1 MGGLHPERI
10 VMSRNLVVCC
20 DGTWSDA
27 DKMKARERTNVWRIY
42 DAVAGVERETKFYIA
57 GVGTK
62 NLVDKFFLGG
72 LFGVGVGAAICKA
85 YGWLAKHYRPG
96 DRIFLFGFSRGAFTA
111 RSLAGFI
118 GGRGL
123 NGELAALPDKTFAK
137 AVAREYDLYRA
148 AAKVARPAPKI
159 HFLGV
164 FETVGKLGIPDQDFK
179 GVNRRDKP
187 ENYEFHDTRLGPQVT
202 HARQALS
209 IDDARARYMP
219 VLWTEKRKGSDVER
233 PIYDWTGPGGRTV
246 KQLWFSG
253 KHSDVGGGANPGVTD
268 VPQRWMLE
276 EASAVGLVVRDG
288 YLDSLKNPQPP
299 AKIKGRIQMD
309 VNFRP
314 RSVPLLAAAN
324 VGIRVHESVLRRRNA
339 EPNYWKT
346 ALPGKAG
353 ASFDVARLEGAV
365 WQRTGLWLEGGKT
378 YVAESDN
385 ALAVRYLQGYVANG
399 GNPKIDGTWAEHQ
412 QFKVNVPFRVEP
424 DAGGYAYFKLA
435 RRPTMRAKGT
445 DAMSRFGGFLPVT
458 LRQVD

>member
-276 EASAVGLVVRDG
+276 EAIAVGLVVRDG
-288 YLDSLKNPQPP
+288 YLDSLKNPS
-299 AKIKGRIQMD
+299 
-309 VNFRP
+309 RP
-314 RSVPLLAAAN
+314 RKSRAGSRWTSTSVRAAC
-324 VGIRVHESVLRRRNA
+324 RCWRRRTSGSA
-339 EPNYWKT
+339 STKASCGAGMRSRT
-346 ALPGKAG
+346 TGKP
-353 ASFDVARLEGAV
+353 RC
-365 WQRTGLWLEGGKT
+365 RGK
-378 YVAESDN
+378 
-385 ALAVRYLQGYVANG
+385 
-399 GNPKIDGTWAEHQ
+399 P
-412 QFKVNVPFRVEP
+412 
-424 DAGGYAYFKLA
+424 A
-435 RRPTMRAKGT
+435 RRSTWRGWKEPFGSARGSGWKAAKPTWPRAKMPWPF
-445 DAMSRFGGFLPVT
+445 AISRATSPTAAIRRSTAPGPST
-458 LRQVD
+458 SNSR